1 MSEMPYRKPR
11 GLSLSLG
18 KGGESFSLQEAMQL
32 YLKKTGLQARFGAV
46 AVEKELRLLLGNMI
60 SSRLEKIS
68 LENGVLRLEIT
79 SSAVRQQVL
88 MLQDEIIADLNK
100 KIGADLVKSLLVY

>member
-1 MSEMPYRKPR
+1 
-11 GLSLSLG
+11 
-18 KGGESFSLQEAMQL
+18 
-32 YLKKTGLQARFGAV
+32 
-46 AVEKELRLLLGNMI
+46 MI

-100 KIGADLVKSLLVY
+100 KIGADLVKSLVVY